1 MYAQI
6 WNNKVLSQFAV
17 KCFVSYTTKE
27 LGKFALNEA
36 PKLEEPQLL
45 VILPT
50 AIVADNV
57 KTGLQ
62 TAFGVPST
70 PPEFTCPNRA
80 KLHEKCADAGLFDKL
95 TIPAVNKTL
104 NQRGT
109 ALTKDSYRAIKKD
122 IYHSATMDFIK
133 DPVHKKIADYHKQTE
148 SQMDIS
154 KSFTEAGEHE
164 GALMHKVLA
173 SGFNVRAQVYEQLV
187 APVER
192 TSKMTLGRGIKE

>member
-1 MYAQI
+1 M
-6 WNNKVLSQFAV
+6 LSQFAV
-17 KCFVSYTTKE
+17 KCMVSYSTKE
-27 LGKFALNEA
+27 LGKFAFKEA
-36 PKLEEPQLL
+36 PKLEEPELL

-62 TAFGVPST
+62 TAFGVPSA

-80 KLHEKCADAGLFDKL
+80 KLHEKCADASLFDKL
-95 TIPAVNKTL
+95 TIPAVNNTL

-109 ALTKDSYRAIKKD
+109 TLTKDSYRAIKKD
-122 IYHSATMDFIK
+122 IYHSATMDFMK

-148 SQMDIS
+148 SQIDIS

-164 GALMHKVLA
+164 GALMHKILA
-173 SGFNVRAQVYEQLV
+173 NGFHVKAQVYEHFV
-187 APVER
+187 APVEQSTR
-192 TSKMTLGRGIKE
+192 MTLGRVIKE